1 MLIPTKPG
9 VVLVDDHVLLRN
21 GLAGLIRS
29 FGQYEVLFEAGG
41 GKDLIRQLKNHR
53 RPDVILLDINM
64 PEMDGYETA
73 CWLKRHNP
81 EIKVL
86 ALSMYD
92 TDSAIV
98 RMLKNGAKG
107 YILKDIDPGELRLA
121 LESIIEKGYYYS
133 DLVTGK
139 LIHTVSHMDEPEH
152 RVHHLMSLNER
163 ELEFMKLV
171 CTEWTYKEI
180 ADRMYLSPR
189 TIDGYR
195 DALFEK
201 LNVKTRVGLAMYA
214 VRNGIVNL
222 DTIGTLAR
230 ETPVEPMRARKP
242 SLVGHHEKG

>member
-1 MLIPTKPG
+1 MTPYKPG
-9 VVLVDDHVLLRN
+9 VVLVDDHILLRN
-21 GLAGLIRS
+21 GLANLIRS
-29 FGQYEVLFEAGG
+29 FNRYDVLFEACG
-41 GKDLIRQLKNHR
+41 GKDLIRQLKNYR
-53 RPDVILLDINM
+53 RPDIILLDINM
-64 PEMDGYETA
+64 PDMDGYETA
-73 CWLKRHNP
+73 WWLTRHYP
-81 EIKVL
+81 DMKVL

-92 TDSAIV
+92 SDSAII

-107 YILKDIDPGELRLA
+107 YITKDTHPAELRLA
-121 LESIIEKGYYYS
+121 LDSVIEKGFYYS
-133 DLVTGK
+133 EMVTGK
-139 LIHTVSHMDEPEH
+139 LIHTIGHIDETDH
-152 RVHHLMSLNER
+152 RARTLHSLNER

-222 DTIGTLAR
+222 DAIEKLSR
-230 ETPVEPMRARKP
+230 EWQTKP
-242 SLVGHHEKG
+242 ASEIATETH